1 VPTTN
6 HISGPLRQ
14 YEDWSTYDVI
24 DILNQDLLL
33 LNGENSGLDY
43 CLKVACDI
51 RGGGGGKKKLS

>member
-1 VPTTN
+1 M
-6 HISGPLRQ
+6 SGPLRQ